1 MDEEKRYG
9 NYLLLFTIIASLT
22 NAFSSHY
29 QLTLPDSWLI
39 ELATSHTSL
48 SKEIIVNIFI
58 DYFCPMSFTPFYTCK
73 QFRPVLILP
82 ICS

>member
-1 MDEEKRYG
+1 MNKRIGITKWMKKKRYG
-9 NYLLLFTIIASLT
+9 NYLLLFTISASLT

-48 SKEIIVNIFI
+48 SKEIIVIN
-58 DYFCPMSFTPFYTCK
+58 FY
-73 QFRPVLILP
+73 
-82 ICS
+82 

>member
-9 NYLLLFTIIASLT
+9 NYLLSFTIIASLT

-39 ELATSHTSL
+39 ELATSNIVVERNYCNKFLLIISVPCLLRL
-48 SKEIIVNIFI
+48 STLSTDLK
-58 DYFCPMSFTPFYTCK
+58 
-73 QFRPVLILP
+73 
-82 ICS
+82 

>member
-22 NAFSSHY
+22 NAFSSIY

-39 ELATSHTSL
+39 ELSTSHTSL
-48 SKEIIVNIFI
+48 SKEIFLIN
-58 DYFCPMSFTPFYTCK
+58 FC
-73 QFRPVLILP
+73 
-82 ICS
+82 

>member
-1 MDEEKRYG
+1 MRNAFRLKENEQTEWYYQMDEEKRYG
-9 NYLLLFTIIASLT
+9 NYLLLFIIIASLT

-48 SKEIIVNIFI
+48 SKEIIVLHC
-58 DYFCPMSFTPFYTCK
+58 Y
-73 QFRPVLILP
+73 
-82 ICS
+82 